1 MDEAALGRRIA
12 AIERAKGRHAVV
24 KMRLFAR
31 VLFLEARPS
40 RARAQRCVRAWQL
53 LTRALQGYEELAQDA
68 TAALLRLIEILGDAA
83 DEEEAAAE

>member
-40 RARAQRCVRAWQL
+40 RARAQSCVRVRAWRL
-53 LTRALQGYEELAQDA
+53 LTRFAGL
-68 TAALLRLIEILGDAA
+68 
-83 DEEEAAAE
+83 